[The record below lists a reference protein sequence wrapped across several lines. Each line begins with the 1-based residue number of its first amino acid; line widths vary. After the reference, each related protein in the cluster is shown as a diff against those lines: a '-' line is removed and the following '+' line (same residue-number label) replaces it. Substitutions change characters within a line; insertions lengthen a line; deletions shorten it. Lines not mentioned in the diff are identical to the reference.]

1 MAEGVSA
8 DGSQADNAVKEPL
21 VVEPSTDD
29 AARKDA
35 AVRDA
40 VTPETADAVIATAI
54 DIVAISEAA
63 VAMDAPVTHQR
74 GPFRPDHLR
83 SVRAR
88 QSRRLASHVF
98 RAIDLLF
105 VVALTVAFVAR
116 SPGPLLQAPVAFVGP
131 FVLGTLVLN
140 HVLSAVGVYR
150 FDRSTTWYY
159 HLAMIIA
166 LTSSIG
172 FVTAGVAALLNSTG
186 VAGSAIRWWPP
197 LVIVGLTMLHGVWWA
212 LVRRWRRR
220 NWLTP
225 NIVLVGAT
233 SRAEHLINEAL
244 ARGDINVLGVFD
256 DRLERSPLNV
266 VGVPVLGNTDAL
278 LSHRVM
284 PHIDLIVVTVDP
296 AATVRV
302 REIMA
307 KLSILP
313 NPVTMVVDQ
322 EDETARISAVAHLA
336 DAPLAPLGRA
346 SDPDRKAVSKRVQ
359 DLAFALP
366 MVLVALPVLLVAAV
380 AVKVDSRGPLFF
392 KQKRHGFHNEEI
404 MVMKFRSMR
413 HEAADAKAE
422 RQVTANDDRVT
433 RVGRFLRKTSLDE
446 LPQLFNVLRG
456 EMSLVGPRPH
466 AIGMKT
472 GDTESSQLVAD
483 YAHRHRI
490 KPGLTGWA
498 AVHGS
503 RGPLHLP
510 ADVKRRVAL
519 DVEYIERQS
528 FGLDIKIMLMTLP
541 ALLGDRSSIR

>member
-1 MAEGVSA
+1 M
-8 DGSQADNAVKEPL
+8 
-21 VVEPSTDD
+21 
-29 AARKDA
+29 
-35 AVRDA
+35 
-40 VTPETADAVIATAI
+40 
-54 DIVAISEAA
+54 
-63 VAMDAPVTHQR
+63 
-74 GPFRPDHLR
+74 RPGQLR

-88 QSRRLASHVF
+88 QSRRLASHAF
-98 RAIDLLF
+98 RAVDVLLVLAVT
-105 VVALTVAFVAR
+105 VVLVVRAA
-116 SPGPLLQAPVAFVGP
+116 PGSALQAPIALVAP
-131 FVLGTLVLN
+131 FVLGLLVLN
-140 HVLSAVGVYR
+140 HVLTAIGVYR
-150 FDRSTTWYY
+150 FDRSTSWYY
-159 HLAMIIA
+159 HLAMVVGI
-166 LTSSIG
+166 TV
-172 FVTAGVAALLNSTG
+172 FVGACTAGVADLLDSTG
-186 VAGSAIRWWPP
+186 VAREAIRWWAPIAV
-197 LVIVGLTMLHGVWWA
+197 LGLAVLHLLWWA
-212 LVRRWRRR
+212 QVRHWRKRH
-220 NWLTP
+220 WLTP

-233 SRAEHLINEAL
+233 ARAEHLINEAL

-256 DRLERSPLNV
+256 DRLERSPMNV
-266 VGVPVLGNTDAL
+266 LGVPMLGNTDAL
-278 LSHRVM
+278 LTHRVM
-284 PHIDLIVVTVDP
+284 PHVDLIVVTVDP
-296 AATVRV
+296 SATARV

-307 KLSILP
+307 KLSVLP
-313 NPVTMVVDQ
+313 NPITMVVDQ
-322 EDETARISAVAHLA
+322 EDETARIAAVAHLA

-346 SDPDRKAVSKRVQ
+346 TDPDRKAIAKRVQ
-359 DLAFALP
+359 DLTVAIP
-366 MVLVALPVLLVAAV
+366 MLVAVLPVLVVTAI
-380 AVKVDSRGPLFF
+380 AVKIDSRGPILFR
-392 KQKRHGFHNEEI
+392 QKRHGFHNEAI

-413 HEAADAKAE
+413 HAAADAKAE

-446 LPQLFNVLRG
+446 LPQLFNVLHG

-528 FGLDIKIMLMTLP
+528 LGLDLKIMFLTLP